1 MSFKIIGTGSYAPD
15 NIVTNDMLSQMV
27 ETSDEWIVRRVGV
40 KERRISTG
48 ETTADMAI
56 EAAVK
61 AVENAGINPKE
72 LDLIIAASVSSES
85 ACPTVAGYVQ
95 KAIGA
100 DCPAFDIN
108 SACSGFLFALETADA
123 FISKGGVKKA
133 LVIGAERI
141 SRIIDWTDRGTC
153 VIFGDGAGA
162 AVLECEEGHYLAS
175 KLMTQAGDD
184 VIDIPSH
191 IGSSPFFK
199 AEGKAPFIMM
209 QGQETF
215 KFAVNCLSGDSLEVL
230 EKAGLTVDDVKYFV
244 PHQANARILSFAAK
258 KLGVNIE
265 KFCMNLDRYGN
276 TSSASI
282 PMMLDELNRGGKLN
296 RGDIIVLSAF
306 GGGLSSAACVL
317 KW

>member
-1 MSFKIIGTGSYAPD
+1 MSFKIIGTGSYVPD

-27 ETSDEWIVRRVGV
+27 DTSDEWITRRVGV

-56 EAAVK
+56 EAAK
-61 AVENAGINPKE
+61 RAVENSGIDAAE

-95 KAIGA
+95 QAIGA
-100 DCPAFDIN
+100 SCVAFDIN

-123 FISKGGVKKA
+123 YISKGNARKV

-141 SRIIDWTDRGTC
+141 SRIIDWTDRSTC

-162 AVLECEEGHYLAS
+162 AILESEEGHYLSS
-175 KLMTQAGDD
+175 KLSTQAGDD

-199 AEGKAPFIMM
+199 AEGKSPFIMM

-215 KFAVNCLSGDSLEVL
+215 KFAVNSLTSDSLEVL
-230 EKAGLTVDDVKYFV
+230 EKAGLGVDDVKYFV
-244 PHQANARILSFAAK
+244 PHQANIRIISFAAK
-258 KLGVNIE
+258 KLGVDIE
-265 KFCMNLDRYGN
+265 KFCVNLDRYGN

-282 PMMLDELNRGGKLN
+282 PMMLDELNREGKLE

>member
-1 MSFKIIGTGSYAPD
+1 MSFKIIGTGSFAPD
-15 NIVTNDMLSQMV
+15 NVVTNDMLSQLV

-40 KERRISTG
+40 KERRISVE

-56 EAAVK
+56 EAAK
-61 AVENAGINPKE
+61 RAVENAGIDPSE
-72 LDLIIAASVSSES
+72 LDLIITATVSSES
-85 ACPTVAGYVQ
+85 ACPTVAGFVQ

-100 DCPAFDIN
+100 VCPAFDMN

-123 FISKGGVKKA
+123 FMSKGIVKKA

-141 SRIIDWTDRGTC
+141 SRLLDWTDRSTC

-162 AVLECEEGHYLAS
+162 AVLESEEGHYLSS
-175 KLMTQAGDD
+175 KLSTEAGDD

-215 KFAVNCLSGDSLEVL
+215 KFAVNCLTNDSLEVL
-230 EKAGLTVDDVKYFV
+230 EKAGISINDVKYFV
-244 PHQANARILSFAAK
+244 PHQANVRILSFAAK
-258 KLGVNIE
+258 KLGVDIE

-282 PMMLDELNRGGKLN
+282 PMMLDELNREGKLS